1 MPINFLGEPIHTK
14 SGKNR
19 MVKFITGLESGG
31 QPLPIEYSLTNIAE
45 SMAESG
51 MGAKL
56 LEIVGLLRDVPSPGI
71 RRLALEALAPVVYI
85 DPSLSYEVFTEG
97 LVSHVP
103 DIREVTH
110 DFLVEQVVR
119 NKQLSIYTGLFG
131 ADRMRDLVAM
141 HNSAYE
147 KAA

>member
-56 LEIVGLLRDVPSPGI
+56 LEIVGLLI
-71 RRLALEALAPVVYI
+71 
-85 DPSLSYEVFTEG
+85 EG
-97 LVSHVP
+97 LISHVP

-110 DFLVEQVVR
+110 GFLVEQVVR

-141 HNSAYE
+141 HNGAYE